1 MTRAAG
7 RAIHFRDPVALFL
20 GSVTSS
26 CMGTSAI
33 RPGFR
38 SASRPVFLPGY
49 LLTPETPPGVFPQA
63 PADPDLPADSQTDTA
78 QCL

>member
-1 MTRAAG
+1 
-7 RAIHFRDPVALFL
+7 
-20 GSVTSS
+20 
-26 CMGTSAI
+26 MGTSAI
-33 RPGFR
+33 LPGFR

-49 LLTPETPPGVFPQA
+49 LLTPETPPGAFPQA